1 MKPRDKRTELL
12 LATGATVFII
22 VLIALLLMT
31 RTMQNQAE
39 ERAANFEAHNNL
51 LVAENGVMQVQLG
64 EADTAYQDA
73 QTRLEKL
80 ANELAQERVEHEET
94 AGTLKTTQTEL
105 TELTDRHEKLK
116 ETARLLNVELQ
127 KLKKTKAA
135 VKPVPSRGWN
145 KTPSKTAKGA
155 AQLVGSAFE
164 ATWYNVTGTTRSG
177 RQTQD
182 GVTVAVDPNV
192 IPLGSLLRI
201 TFPDG
206 RVYNREAQDT
216 GGAVKGHIVDLYSSA
231 STREL
236 LRRGR
241 THGVKVEILRRGW

>member
-1 MKPRDKRTELL
+1 MKPRNKRTELL
-12 LATGATVFII
+12 FATGGIVFIV
-22 VLIALLLMT
+22 VLIALLVMT
-31 RTMQNQAE
+31 RTMQTQAE
-39 ERAANFEAHNNL
+39 DRAASFEARNIQL
-51 LVAENGVMQVQLG
+51 TAENDVMQVQLE

-73 QTRLEKL
+73 QARLEQL
-80 ANELAQERVEHEET
+80 ASELAQERDEHEAT
-94 AGTLKTTQTEL
+94 AGTLKTTQKEL
-105 TELTDRHEKLK
+105 TELDARHQELK

-127 KLKKTKAA
+127 ALKKTKAVA
-135 VKPVPSRGWN
+135 GTMPSRGGWD
-145 KTPSKTAKGA
+145 KTPSNTHGS
-155 AQLVGSAFE
+155 AQLVGYDFE

-231 STREL
+231 STSEL